1 MVATR
6 HNIMAKVERLLE
18 KHPICDH
25 CLGRQFAWLST
36 DTTNTHRGNSLKLAL
51 SMSAD
56 EQLKHDDKETGEK
69 LLISLAENGMFNPAK
84 QLCEKNKFG
93 FQDVDHCYLCTIGSE
108 GIFERIPRI
117 VQSVQDAVSSVEFT
131 TFLVGS
137 SPDPI
142 LVEKHDELRA
152 NFELLDAETLKSD
165 FNRELGKELARVLDR
180 EVDFE
185 RPDLVV
191 FYDMVKDHVEF
202 RINPVFIFGR
212 YRKLERGIPQSR
224 WDCGECNGKGCDS
237 CGGTGRKYQDSVSE
251 YIGIP
256 AKDALKG
263 SKFKVH
269 AAGREDIDVLMLG
282 NGRPFVIEVS
292 KPKIRTPDLEKLTS
306 HINEHSEGKVE
317 VTNLES
323 STRKRFQQLKS
334 EASKNVKEYQA
345 IIQTE
350 EEVTEEDLA
359 RAAERLT
366 GVTIEQRTPNRV
378 AHRRSDLV
386 RKKQVIEVKLK
397 KTESEKIEG
406 FFRVQGGTYVKE
418 LISGDEGRT
427 SPSVTEV
434 LGTSCICIQL
444 DVIGIHS
451 RLTDHNL

>member
-1 MVATR
+1 MDATR
-6 HNIMAKVERLLE
+6 HNIMAKVERLLD

-36 DTTNTHRGNSLKLAL
+36 DTTNAHRGHSLKLAL

-56 EQLKHDDKETGEK
+56 EHLKHEDKGIGES

-93 FQDVDHCYLCTIGSE
+93 FQVIDHCYLCTLGSE

-117 VQSVQDAVSSVEFT
+117 VQRVQDAISSVEFT

-142 LVEKHDELRA
+142 LVEKQDELRA

-191 FYDMVKDHVEF
+191 FYDMVKDHVEL

-212 YRKLERGIPQSR
+212 YNKLERGIPQSR
-224 WDCGECNGKGCDS
+224 WDCGECNGRGCDS

-256 AKDALKG
+256 AKDALHG

-282 NGRPFVIEVS
+282 NGRPFVIEIS
-292 KPKIRTPDLEKLTS
+292 KPTIRKPNLEKLAAL
-306 HINEHSEGKVE
+306 INEHAKGKVE
-317 VTNLES
+317 VTGLAI

-334 EASKNVKEYQA
+334 ESSENVKEYQA

-350 EEVTEEDLA
+350 EEFAEEDLVKA
-359 RAAERLT
+359 VERLA

-386 RKKQVIEVKLK
+386 RKKQVNEVKLK
-397 KTESEKIEG
+397 KIESKKIDG

-427 SPSVTEV
+427 SPSLTEV

-444 DVIGIHS
+444 DVVGIHS
-451 RLTDHNL
+451 RQTDHNL